1 MGIQETLS
9 EIDSKPFIK
18 FVSDVTREISSDK
31 SAQIA
36 YHATNL
42 AVRCACLLDLYAET
56 DDGVYIW
63 EFRRQKAEFYR
74 LIPEEYHEELEAL
87 EKRLAG
93 FFDYERVLINRI
105 QEGYRFSG
113 EDVITYLEGK
123 SGDNIFYGRILE
135 IIVPEW
141 NLTRE
146 LQIQTM
152 LFDIGKDLEDYED
165 DIRNGLP
172 NVLYMFLSG
181 RVNRN
186 KIHHEIE
193 GAITLANELG
203 ISNGIIELASGL
215 REEALASENIDRSP
229 TLKGAILDRY
239 NHIEYLLSMV

>member
-1 MGIQETLS
+1 MGIQETLF

-18 FVSDVTREISSDK
+18 FVSDVIKEIFSDE

-63 EFRRQKAEFYR
+63 EFRRQKAAFYR

-93 FFDYERVLINRI
+93 FFDYERVLISRI

-113 EDVITYLEGK
+113 EDVMIYLEGK
-123 SGDNIFYGRILE
+123 SGDNIYYGRFLE
-135 IIVPEW
+135 IIVPKW

-152 LFDIGKDLEDYED
+152 LFDMGKDIEDYED
-165 DIRNGLP
+165 DIRDGLP
-172 NVLYMFLSG
+172 NVLYMCLSD
-181 RVNRN
+181 RVDKS
-186 KIHHEIE
+186 KIPLEKE
-193 GAITLANELG
+193 RAITLANELG
-203 ISNGIIELASGL
+203 VSARIIELAL
-215 REEALASENIDRSP
+215 RLKEEALASEDLDSSP
-229 TLKGAILDRY
+229 ILKRAILDRY
-239 NHIEYLLSMV
+239 NRIENLLSTV